1 MIASIAVIGLT
12 GSGKSTISNTLI
24 NKENEFKESNNVESE
39 TQETIGKEGT
49 FNNRKVYIIDTPGLY
64 DSHGNDNIH
73 LLEMTNFIRNRRDL
87 KSFLITLNF
96 NNDRID
102 EANLRLFQIL
112 SNMYPGKKWYNHI
125 CVVWTKYYSYLPE
138 NIKNPEPK
146 KTGFKRFLKLNFPEI
161 NDEEINSIPQ
171 FFIDSI
177 EARNENSYFR
187 EYLNQLIDWTN
198 ELNPIIDSLGNIV
211 DVDKVVKS
219 KIEEIEKDYI
229 KSTNG
234 SLEAGLLSQVIV
246 DRKRYK
252 LIHYDNSISYT
263 DYEDIANTT
272 KTKEIK
278 VNDKV
283 ISGPSQVETQC
294 INHVIRKFG
303 ICIRNEYER
312 HGYYYEV
319 RVKVNEE
326 RIGLHDINGKPNF
339 GKWVEIKRGTPF
351 NFVTGHY

>member
-24 NKENEFKESNNVESE
+24 SKENEFKESNCVESQ

-73 LLEMTNFIRNRRDL
+73 LLEMTNFIRNRKDL

-125 CVVWTKYYSYLPE
+125 CVLWTKYYSYLPE
-138 NIKNPEPK
+138 NVKNPEPK
-146 KTGFKRFLKLNFPEI
+146 INGFKRFLKLNFPEI

-177 EARNENSYFR
+177 EARNQNSHFR
-187 EYLNQLIDWTN
+187 EYLNQIIDWTN
-198 ELNPIIDSLGNIV
+198 ELIPIIDSLGNIV

-219 KIEEIEKDYI
+219 KIEEIEKDCVV
-229 KSTNG
+229 STNG
-234 SLEAGLLSQVIV
+234 SLEVGNLIQIIV

-252 LIHYDNSISYT
+252 LIHYDNTISYT
-263 DYEDIANTT
+263 NYEDIKNTK
-272 KTKEIK
+272 KTKEIRVIDK
-278 VNDKV
+278 FVN
-283 ISGPSQVETQC
+283 GPIQVETQC
-294 INHVIRKFG
+294 INHKTRFLG
-303 ICIRNEYER
+303 ICIDNDYER

>member
-39 TQETIGKEGT
+39 TQETIGKEGK
-49 FNNRKVYIIDTPGLY
+49 FNNRNVYIIDTPGLY
-64 DSHGNDNIH
+64 DSHGRDNVH

-146 KTGFKRFLKLNFPEI
+146 KTGFKRFLKFNFPEI

-263 DYEDIANTT
+263 DYDDITNTT

-278 VNDKV
+278 VNDKENQF
-283 ISGPSQVETQC
+283 S
-294 INHVIRKFG
+294 RKY
-303 ICIRNEYER
+303 NLL
-312 HGYYYEV
+312 
-319 RVKVNEE
+319 K
-326 RIGLHDINGKPNF
+326 LSL
-339 GKWVEIKRGTPF
+339 IKIKILILIEKK
-351 NFVTGHY
+351 YKKI

>member
-64 DSHGNDNIH
+64 DSHGRDNVH

-112 SNMYPGKKWYNHI
+112 SNMYPRKKWYNHI

-177 EARNENSYFR
+177 EARNENSHFR

-252 LIHYDNSISYT
+252 LIHYDNTISYSE
-263 DYEDIANTT
+263 YEEIENT
-272 KTKEIK
+272 KRTKEIR
-278 VNDKV
+278 VIDKTLN
-283 ISGPSQVETQC
+283 GPHKVETEC
-294 INHVIRKFG
+294 INHVSRILG
-303 ICIRNEYER
+303 ICIRNDYER
-312 HGYYYEV
+312 HGYYYV
-319 RVKVNEE
+319 VKVKVNEE

-339 GKWVEIKRGTPF
+339 GNWVEIKRGTPYQYI
-351 NFVTGHY
+351 TGTY

>member
-24 NKENEFKESNNVESE
+24 SIENEFKESNCVESQ

-73 LLEMTNFIRNRRDL
+73 LSEMTNFIRNRKDL

-146 KTGFKRFLKLNFPEI
+146 INGFKRFLKLNFPEI

-219 KIEEIEKDYI
+219 KIEEIEKDCI
-229 KSTNG
+229 VSTNG
-234 SLEAGLLSQVIV
+234 SLEVGNLIQIIV

-252 LIHYDNSISYT
+252 LIHYDNTISYT
-263 DYEDIANTT
+263 DYEDIKNTK
-272 KTKEIK
+272 KTKEIRVIDK
-278 VNDKV
+278 FVN
-283 ISGPSQVETQC
+283 GPIKIETIC
-294 INHVIRKFG
+294 INHTKRVIGVCVK
-303 ICIRNEYER
+303 NEYER